1 MSKGGKRKEGCKAQ
15 RKSMIHNVM
24 IIIFNQRM
32 IEAYT
37 EELMIKLATL
47 LKIAWVM
54 EFDKVKF
61 SI

>member
-1 MSKGGKRKEGCKAQ
+1 
-15 RKSMIHNVM
+15 
-24 IIIFNQRM
+24 M

-54 EFDKVKF
+54 EFDKANFFNIKIETHLV
-61 SI
+61 

>member
-1 MSKGGKRKEGCKAQ
+1 MTNI
-15 RKSMIHNVM
+15 MLIV
-24 IIIFNQRM
+24 FNKRM
-32 IEAYT
+32 IVAYT

-54 EFDKVKF
+54 EFNSKFDKTDL